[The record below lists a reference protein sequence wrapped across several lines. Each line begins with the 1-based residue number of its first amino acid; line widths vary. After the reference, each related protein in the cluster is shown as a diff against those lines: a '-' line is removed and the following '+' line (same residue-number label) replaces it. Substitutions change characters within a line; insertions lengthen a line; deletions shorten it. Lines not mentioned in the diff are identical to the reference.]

1 MIKLFI
7 NEPSETLQWSE
18 QCLVLFSKLLKEI
31 SAKLCAEQIS
41 ITVVFFFLRNRY
53 GPLFNEEEGYAA
65 SDAATDDF
73 YGM

>member
-1 MIKLFI
+1 MRRTDL
-7 NEPSETLQWSE
+7 NH
-18 QCLVLFSKLLKEI
+18 C
-31 SAKLCAEQIS
+31 C
-41 ITVVFFFLRNRY
+41 FFFLRNRY